1 LETAQAAD
9 TAASRLTR
17 GYLICLTGTVLW
29 STTAIFIR
37 YLTVTYDLPALVLA
51 FWRDLTLALCLGLVF
66 VLFRRSLLRL
76 PPGQMRFMLAYGL
89 VLSLFNS
96 LWTISVVLNGAAVST
111 VLAYSSAGFT
121 AVLGWRIFGERLG
134 PLKILAVTLS
144 LLGCAFVS
152 GAFDPA
158 AWQLNPLGVITG
170 LLSGLAFAAY
180 SLMGKEASHRSIN
193 PWTVLL
199 YAFSFAAVF
208 LLFYNWLTPWLPQG
222 VASRDLFWLGDAYA
236 GWLVLILL
244 AVGPT
249 VGGYGLYTVSLNY
262 LPASVAN
269 IIATLEP
276 VFTAALAFVLLDE
289 RFTAPQWLGSFLI
302 VSGVIVLR
310 IEERVTKPKLQVPR
324 PAADLRVRYQGA
336 IMQDSQ
342 VLLIRHWEHASG
354 RNYWV
359 IPGGGRLDG
368 ESEEDCVRR
377 EMKEETNLEVA
388 VQRLLLDECFESD
401 YASHHHKT
409 YLCQPLSGQA
419 SPGYEPEPEAASQYA
434 IVEVGWFDLRD
445 EASWGEKVMSDRFT
459 YPLMCKL
466 RDALGLA
473 GQPADIDTLT
483 HFG

>member
-1 LETAQAAD
+1 LETAHSAD
-9 TAASRLTR
+9 TAAARLTR

-66 VLFRRSLLRL
+66 LLFRRSLLKL
-76 PPGQMRFMLAYGL
+76 PSGQMRFMLAYGL

-180 SLMGKEASHRSIN
+180 SLMGKEASHRSID

-222 VASRDLFWLGDAYA
+222 VASRDLLWLGDAYA

-289 RFTAPQWLGSFLI
+289 RFTAPQWLGSLLI

-310 IEERVTKPKLQVPR
+310 IEERVTKPKPQIPR
-324 PAADLRVRYQGA
+324 QAADLRVRYQGA

-388 VQRLLLDECFESD
+388 VHRLLLDECFDSD
-401 YASHHHKT
+401 YGAHHHKT

-445 EASWGEKVMSDRFT
+445 EAAWGEKVVSDRFT

-466 RDALGLA
+466 RGELGFA
-473 GQPADIDTLT
+473 GQPADIDTPA